1 MWKIVGTNRGNTRL
15 LSVLCFAM
23 EEGREGELPPNPVGL
38 HRRTADEQNWQKILA
53 LSIVTREVA
62 TYFTIPVIPIDH
74 APSLSGRDIKP
85 VRRKRGGS

>member
-1 MWKIVGTNRGNTRL
+1 MVGTNRGNTRL

-23 EEGREGELPPNPVGL
+23 EGHEGEIPPNPVGL

-53 LSIVTREVA
+53 LSIVTREVG

-74 APSLSGRDIKP
+74 APSLSERNIKP
-85 VRRKRGGS
+85 VRRKRGGSCFR